1 MMYRLIATLTNG
13 GVYEKEYSTFREV
26 EEARENI
33 MDHPNLW
40 MKIPTENCSGIVST
54 HIKNGAVIKIEVVRI

>member
-1 MMYRLIATLTNG
+1 
-13 GVYEKEYSTFREV
+13 
-26 EEARENI
+26 

-40 MKIPTENCSGIVST
+40 MKILTENCSGIVST